1 MRDSGEKDVEAAEL
15 GELGVE
21 EGAETQRRGEGLG
34 ATTGIER
41 GGAGDGGSRRA
52 RQELGDGG
60 FLLAAPA
67 RAYLGERESMRGK
80 GNRRRKG
87 KEGEA
92 RAWLA
97 CLWLLAELLA
107 GDDDM

>member
-1 MRDSGEKDVEAAEL
+1 MRDSGEKKVEAAEL

-34 ATTGIER
+34 AATGIER
-41 GGAGDGGSRRA
+41 GGAGDSGSRRA

-67 RAYLGERESMRGK
+67 RAYLGERE
-80 GNRRRKG
+80 
-87 KEGEA
+87 
-92 RAWLA
+92 RA
-97 CLWLLAELLA
+97 
-107 GDDDM
+107 